1 MTLCHFFSSF
11 DCSLGIEEVEV
22 EWQDESLRIATQNKL
37 QQAFFS
43 PQNDTWLRLSYFKRL
58 ICLHTVTKY
67 ADGRINNW
75 RHE

>member
-1 MTLCHFFSSF
+1 M
-11 DCSLGIEEVEV
+11 EV

-43 PQNDTWLRLSYFKRL
+43 PQNDRLSYFKRL